1 MDTSRQM
8 LPEAELWTAVIVQA
22 IKDLSSHEP
31 GERRSASLWI
41 NSQSDAVHSFIW
53 VCRITDIEPSFVRS
67 ALHRARQS
75 ELKRSA

>member
-22 IKDLSSHEP
+22 IKDLSSQDP
-31 GERRSASLWI
+31 RERRSASLWI